1 MLLPATM
8 LDRVSRNYPG
18 KKAYQC
24 GRVSRTWSEINER
37 AARLAG
43 GLMALGARRGDCVAI
58 LGQESL
64 EIYEHYFAC
73 MKAGLVRV
81 GINWR
86 YAPAEIAHILKDC
99 AVKFLLVE
107 HRCESQLRA
116 ALAHADST
124 VVVIGYGPDHGQSL
138 DYEQI
143 LARSSFPAPAQLH
156 ESDPLVISYTSGSTG
171 VPKGVVHSHR
181 SVALII
187 MQGAISRGLTTDDVW
202 YAATASS
209 WLACVLNM
217 IGLANG
223 MTTIVMDGAFEIDE
237 FIEETQ
243 HHRITTALLVPTIMG
258 RLIDRCGD
266 RPEAMSSLRL
276 LMYGS
281 SPASPSLIEQVMGT
295 FGCRLMQ
302 TYGMTEGGWV
312 SHLTP
317 ADHELALTGRVEL
330 LRSAGRVGG
339 LYQMSIRDDEGNELP
354 RGQPGEVW
362 LRGETTMLRYHNR
375 PGETEEALAG
385 GWLHTNDIGRF
396 DEDGYLYL
404 VDRKKFLIITG
415 AVNVFP
421 ASVEAILGNH
431 PGVREICVV
440 GAPHPEWG
448 EAVVAVISERRGE
461 PVPAAADLAR
471 FAAADLSRMELP
483 KHVMTMEDLPKT
495 VTGKIDKR
503 AVKEWVLARRN
514 ELPWARQIPE
524 EVQEA
529 E

>member
-1 MLLPATM
+1 MLLPKIM
-8 LDRVSRNYPG
+8 LERVSRNYPG
-18 KKAYQC
+18 KKAYRC
-24 GRVSRTWSEINER
+24 GAVSRTWAEMNQR
-37 AARLAG
+37 ADRLAA
-43 GLMALGARRGDCVAI
+43 GLMSLGARRGDCVAI

-99 AVKFLLVE
+99 AVKVVLVE
-107 HRCESQLRA
+107 QQCISQLSA
-116 ALAHADST
+116 ALALVDLPIE
-124 VVVIGYGPDHGQSL
+124 VVVYGRGDAHVMGYEHL
-138 DYEQI
+138 
-143 LARSSFPAPAQLH
+143 LARSTPIASIELH
-156 ESDPLVISYTSGSTG
+156 DSEPLVISYTSGSTG

-209 WLACVLNM
+209 WMACVLNM

-223 MTTIVMDGAFEIDE
+223 MTTIITDGAFEIDA

-243 HHRITTALLVPTIMG
+243 RHQITTALLVPTIIG
-258 RLIDRCGD
+258 RLVDRCGAT
-266 RPEAMSSLRL
+266 PEVLSSLRL

-281 SPASPSLIEQVMGT
+281 SPASVGLIERVLGT
-295 FGCRLMQ
+295 FRWRLMQ

-317 ADHELALTGRVEL
+317 ADHELGLKGRSEL

-339 LYQMSIRDDEGNELP
+339 MYQMSIRDEEGTELP
-354 RGQPGEVW
+354 SGQAGEVW

-375 PGETEEALAG
+375 PSETEEALAD

-396 DEDGYLYL
+396 DEEGYLYL
-404 VDRKKFLIITG
+404 LDRKKFLIITG

-421 ASVEAILGNH
+421 ASVEAVLSRH
-431 PGVREICVV
+431 PAVREIAVV
-440 GAPHPEWG
+440 GAPHPDWG
-448 EAVVAVISERRGE
+448 EAVVAVVSQRPGH
-461 PVPAAADLAR
+461 PAPTTAQLGA
-471 FAAADLSRMELP
+471 FAASQLSRMELP
-483 KHVMTMEDLPKT
+483 KHVMTMEELPKT

-503 AVKEWVLARRN
+503 AIKDWVDSQR
-514 ELPWARQIPE
+514 EKLPWAHAALH
-524 EVQEA
+524 A
-529 E
+529 EPAE